1 MTDHWVR
8 ESYDP
13 EAYFCQ
19 RGDERVV
26 MTRDEQPDHPNFDY
40 ADPIFS
46 LNDGRLVY
54 GGRGRNDRVHKAV
67 SEVRDAL
74 DRFYGHQ
81 GDLDRFERYVRAFH
95 GGTTHYYG
103 EYYVGVGI
111 PDHRADHGCTGDE
124 LTAATYDADWDAFID
139 GDVWSIRLK
148 RRVRMYRTATS
159 SDLLP
164 HRGRTVTALTDGT
177 TLVRLDD
184 EWLEEDDTESHD
196 YYGEVHARSSAI
208 ALFTRAKETA

>member
-1 MTDHWVR
+1 MTDDWVR
-8 ESYDP
+8 ESYHP
-13 EAYFCQ
+13 EAYFCR
-19 RGDERVV
+19 RGDERVSIC
-26 MTRDEQPDHPNFDY
+26 RDEQPDPPEFDY
-40 ADPIFS
+40 ADPIFN
-46 LNDGRLVY
+46 LHDCMLVY
-54 GGRGRNDRVHKAV
+54 GGCGRSGRVHTAV
-67 SEVRDAL
+67 LYVQAAL
-74 DRFYGHQ
+74 YRFH

-103 EYYVGVGI
+103 EQYVGVGI
-111 PDHRADHGCTGDE
+111 PAQRADHGCTGDE

-148 RRVRMYRTATS
+148 RLVRMYRTATS

-184 EWLEEDDTESHD
+184 EWLDEDGTETYG

-208 ALFTRAKETA
+208 ALFTPAKEPA